1 VNLLMHPQVRVFTD
15 LCLSLSALFTVL
27 LVEYVTSV
35 EGMAFVFY
43 VRVSY
48 GVVDN
53 YVCHGT
59 LLFHCVTVSAY
70 RCIPYSSAT
79 QSLL

>member
-1 VNLLMHPQVRVFTD
+1 MYLLICAG
-15 LCLSLSALFTVL
+15 LLSAVFTVL

-43 VRVSY
+43 VHMLYCVS
-48 GVVDN
+48 VDN
-53 YVCHGT
+53 YVCHVT
-59 LLFHCVTVSAY
+59 LLFHCVTISVY
-70 RCIPYSSAT
+70 CCIPYGSAT

>member
-1 VNLLMHPQVRVFTD
+1 MHLQVRVFTD
-15 LCLSLSALFTVL
+15 LCLSLSAVFAVL

-43 VRVSY
+43 VCMSY
-48 GVVDN
+48 CMSVDN

-59 LLFHCVTVSAY
+59 PFHCVTNSVC
-70 RCIPYSSAT
+70 RCIPYGSAT